1 MWIGGRPSDLV
12 PHGMIL
18 LDGVGLIVSPGVTQ
32 PPIANDCPG
41 ANIAVGYVQWGI
53 KKIDLHA
60 MMIY

>member
-1 MWIGGRPSDLV
+1 
-12 PHGMIL
+12 MIL